1 MSLYCYVL
9 QAPLRVEEYGVPI
22 LFVPTRQPAFA
33 LDHPRQELTMQDVE
47 MKSTDEKKTE
57 KKEEAPPPKPTLLQE
72 IKGNVQLI
80 ERGVASMEPRFAHRV
95 LRTLTALRKRLNAD
109 VLRAVIEDTI
119 EGIDAS
125 SVVETC
131 VLTMTHRH
139 RRKEG
144 PIDTLGQCSLNGRNG
159 RRRCLAHKIV
169 NERVRPTR
177 DRRLPSVT
185 RHSPLTRLTFRYS
198 S

>member
-1 MSLYCYVL
+1 
-9 QAPLRVEEYGVPI
+9 
-22 LFVPTRQPAFA
+22 
-33 LDHPRQELTMQDVE
+33 

-119 EGIDAS
+119 DGIDAS
-125 SVVETC
+125 SMVETC
-131 VLTMTHRH
+131 VLTVTHRH
-139 RRKEG
+139 RREEG
-144 PIDTLGQCSLNGRNG
+144 PIDTLGRCSFNDRNG
-159 RRRCLAHKIV
+159 RRRCLRPKIV
-169 NERVRPTR
+169 NERVQLTG
-177 DRRLPSVT
+177 DRRLSSFA
-185 RHSPLTRLTFRYS
+185 RHPPLTRFVFRCS
-198 S
+198 SQERPPTRQRDYYQDSATQSQDYGPRWR

>member
-1 MSLYCYVL
+1 MSLYRNVL
-9 QAPLRVEEYGVPI
+9 QTPLRGVPI

-33 LDHPRQELTMQDVE
+33 LDPPGQDLTMQDVE

-95 LRTLTALRKRLNAD
+95 LRTLTALRKRLNPD

-119 EGIDAS
+119 DGIDAS
-125 SVVETC
+125 FVVETC
-131 VLTMTHRH
+131 VLMMTHRH
-139 RRKEG
+139 RSEEG
-144 PIDTLGQCSLNGRNG
+144 PIDTLGECSLNGRNG
-159 RRRCLAHKIV
+159 RRRCLTPKIV
-169 NERVRPTR
+169 NERVRLTG
-177 DRRLPSVT
+177 DRCLSPFA
-185 RHSPLTRLTFRYS
+185 RHSPLTRLVF
-198 S
+198 